1 MKNKKILIGIS
12 GSFCNHR
19 AVLEEVRKLA
29 VDNDITFVI
38 SENVKNLS
46 TRFFEREAFLTELRT
61 ISGKAIIDDLL
72 QAEVL
77 GPQDPFDIM
86 AIVPLSATMC
96 TRMVHGLYDSPVTLA
111 AKAMIRNQKN
121 IVFGFASNDGLGI
134 SGTNLMRLL
143 NMKHFYAVPFCQD
156 APSAKPRSIVA
167 DWQKLEQ
174 TLDAAFQNEQLQPLL
189 LGSESDD

>member
-77 GPQDPFDIM
+77 GPQDRFDIM

-143 NMKHFYAVPFCQD
+143 NMKHFFFFSFRQD